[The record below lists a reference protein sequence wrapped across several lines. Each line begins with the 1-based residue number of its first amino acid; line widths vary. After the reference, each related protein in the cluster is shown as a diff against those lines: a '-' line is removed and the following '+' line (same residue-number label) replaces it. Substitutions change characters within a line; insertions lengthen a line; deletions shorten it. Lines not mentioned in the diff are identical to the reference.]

1 MLLKDDNAFYYFR
14 IKDRFMFKENPQA
27 ELVTYIAELESSE
40 QTNLLKQLK
49 LRKALLQARA
59 LDKKQRAFNKGKQL
73 LSNDEIV
80 SIVRNIRKTNAKS
93 PA

>member
-1 MLLKDDNAFYYFR
+1 
-14 IKDRFMFKENPQA
+14 MFKENPQT
-27 ELVTYIAELESSE
+27 ELVTYINQLDTSE
-40 QTNLLKQLK
+40 QSSLLKQLK

-80 SIVRNIRKTNAKS
+80 SIVRNIRKANAKS
-93 PA
+93 SA